1 MRQIFKPLWLV
12 VLFAASLASVANG
25 QDFTNKDTL
34 RYVDAMHYR
43 LINWAFDRTLKSRI
57 PLEFYG
63 NVRPTLWDRATCTSG
78 KASALPPTRQP
89 SPCVI
94 TC

>member
-1 MRQIFKPLWLV
+1 MRLKGIVLALAALFVALV
-12 VLFAASLASVANG
+12 PVTSRA
-25 QDFTNKDTL
+25 QDFTDKDTL

-63 NVRPTLWDRATCTSG
+63 NVRSTLWDRASCTTCT
-78 KASALPPTRQP
+78 
-89 SPCVI
+89 
-94 TC
+94 

>member
-1 MRQIFKPLWLV
+1 MKTRINVKVWALV
-12 VLFAASLASVANG
+12 MLIAALLPTVMKA

-63 NVRPTLWDRATCTSG
+63 NVRPTLWDRASCTSG
-78 KASALPPTRQP
+78 KARSW
-89 SPCVI
+89 
-94 TC
+94 

>member
-1 MRQIFKPLWLV
+1 MKRLKSKMIGLAMLV
-12 VLFAASLASVANG
+12 IALLPSVLQA
-25 QDFTNKDTL
+25 QDFTDKDTL
-34 RYVDAMHYR
+34 RYVDGMHYR

-63 NVRPTLWDRATCTSG
+63 NVRPTLWDVPVARPFV
-78 KASALPPTRQP
+78 LPPTRVL
-89 SPCVI
+89 SPCAT

>member
-1 MRQIFKPLWLV
+1 MRMIGLLV
-12 VLFAASLASVANG
+12 VLASMFPGIMSA

-63 NVRPTLWDRATCTSG
+63 NVRPTF
-78 KASALPPTRQP
+78 
-89 SPCVI
+89 
-94 TC
+94 